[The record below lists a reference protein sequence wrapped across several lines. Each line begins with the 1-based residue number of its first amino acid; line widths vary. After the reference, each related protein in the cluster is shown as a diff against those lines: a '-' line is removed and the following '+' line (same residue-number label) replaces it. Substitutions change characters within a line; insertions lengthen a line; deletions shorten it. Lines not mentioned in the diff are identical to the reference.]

1 MSSSEYPEYV
11 PRNVEIWTKANAE
24 HTGETARR
32 GWGKDE
38 IGDVA
43 GLDVVEVGRGTA
55 YLSAWPAEELWVAR
69 KR

>member
-32 GWGKDE
+32 AWEKDE

-43 GLDVVEVGRGTA
+43 GLDVEVGCGTA
-55 YLSAWPAEELWVAR
+55 YFSAWPAEELWVAR